1 MATPAKNHRRI
12 VTLWLMLLLVLLAT
26 GGVAAAFLFSGLPDP
41 AVANR
46 DQLLRW
52 LVARDL
58 SKESP
63 ETRLV
68 LVRRLDE
75 EFATGIDWES
85 LAGQMSEG
93 HREQLWKNIPLLF
106 RSWLS
111 EKAATYARLSQT
123 QRSKF
128 MDKVLKTLAAW
139 QGADR
144 LQAKQGSPSSPEAP
158 RTLLMVFLDQIEA
171 CKRNAEPSDREQITQ
186 FVLALQ
192 MRALMPM

>member
-1 MATPAKNHRRI
+1 MATPAKKRGRI
-12 VTLWLMLLLVLLAT
+12 VALWLALLLALLAT

-58 SKESP
+58 AKESP
-63 ETRLV
+63 ETCRV

-75 EFATGIDWES
+75 EFASGVDWES
-85 LAGQMSEG
+85 LSDQMSEG
-93 HREQLWKNIPLLF
+93 HRKQLWKNIPLLF
-106 RSWLS
+106 RPWLS
-111 EKAATYARLSQT
+111 EKAAIYARLSQE

-144 LQAKQGSPSSPEAP
+144 LQAKPSDQGSCDSP
-158 RTLLMVFLDQIEA
+158 RSLLTVFLDQIEA
-171 CKRNAEPSDREQITQ
+171 CKRNAEPSEREQITQ